1 MRQFSEVTL
10 KVTVE
15 KPYVG
20 ETRQLLVQA
29 VDTIHESNYVFEHRV
44 TDIDVPAPANAD
56 EGTEAEEIS
65 EDRIYVIVPETVQ
78 VTPPDSSPRS
88 ILHGARPPDG
98 AVRPSRIGHARMRDH

>member
-15 KPYVG
+15 KPNVG

-29 VDTIHESNYVFEHRV
+29 VDTIHESNYVFEHQV
-44 TDIDVPAPANAD
+44 TDADVPAPANAD

-65 EDRIYVIVPETVQ
+65 EGVITNF
-78 VTPPDSSPRS
+78 
-88 ILHGARPPDG
+88 
-98 AVRPSRIGHARMRDH
+98 SRQRLLV